1 MPHYRR
7 TIIRLALLGAAL
19 GLPALGHAQSSQP
32 AEGDH
37 RTWYLA
43 EGATNSFFQEEILI
57 ANPNA
62 GAATV
67 SVAMLKSDGAE
78 VVVPLTIPA
87 FTRHTLR
94 VNSVPGLENANASA
108 MITSDVDIL
117 VERSMYWPGPA
128 RRGGHNAVGVPS
140 PATKWYFA
148 EGSLGFFQTYLLIAN
163 PGTTPGRCEGHV
175 PALQR
180 RAAPAD
186 SDRAGP
192 QPSHHRR
199 ERRAA

>member
-1 MPHYRR
+1 MSHYRR
-7 TIIRLALLGAAL
+7 TITRFALLGAAL
-19 GLPALGHAQSSQP
+19 AFSTLAQAQSSSP
-32 AEGDH
+32 AVGDH

-57 ANPNA
+57 ANPNS
-62 GAATV
+62 GPAAV
-67 SVAMLKSDGAE
+67 SVALLKSDGAE

-108 MITSDVDIL
+108 LITSDVDIL

-128 RRGGHNAVGVPS
+128 RRGGHNAMAVPS

-148 EGSLGFFQTYLLIAN
+148 EGRARLL
-163 PGTTPGRCEGHV
+163 PDLSPDRQSEH
-175 PALQR
+175 LSR
-180 RAAPAD
+180 R
-186 SDRAGP
+186 G
-192 QPSHHRR
+192 
-199 ERRAA
+199 ER